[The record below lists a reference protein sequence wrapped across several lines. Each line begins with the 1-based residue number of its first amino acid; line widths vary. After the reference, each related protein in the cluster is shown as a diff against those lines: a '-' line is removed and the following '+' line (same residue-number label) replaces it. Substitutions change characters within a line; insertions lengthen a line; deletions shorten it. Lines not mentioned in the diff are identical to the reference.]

1 MKEKMQQ
8 LLENIKKD
16 IIFLANEVEHS
27 LRLSMKAL
35 ERQDVQLA
43 EQVKQMDNDIDQ
55 LEVKIEDQILTLL
68 ALQQPVAV
76 DLRFI
81 IAALKMNNDLER
93 IGDHAVNIANTA
105 IKLAGEP
112 YLKPLEDMPKMS
124 RLAAQMVHDA
134 VNAFIHLDSETA
146 REICVRD
153 SEVDELYDKVI
164 AHIIEVVKDK
174 PDKLEQAFALARV
187 ARDLERVADLAT
199 NLSEDVVFMKEA
211 KIIRHGLEKE
221 RE

>member
-35 ERQDVQLA
+35 ERQDVRLA

-112 YLKPLEDMPKMS
+112 YLKPLEDLPKMS

>member
-1 MKEKMQQ
+1 MQQ

-35 ERQDVQLA
+35 ERQDVRLA

-112 YLKPLEDMPKMS
+112 YLKPLEDLPKMS

>member
-153 SEVDELYDKVI
+153 SEVDELYDKVL
-164 AHIIEVVKDK
+164 AHIIEVVKDR

>member
-174 PDKLEQAFALARV
+174 PDKLEQAFSLARV

>member
-112 YLKPLEDMPKMS
+112 YLKPLEDLPKMS
-124 RLAAQMVHDA
+124 RLAAQMVHGA

-221 RE
+221 RK

>member
-112 YLKPLEDMPKMS
+112 YLKPLEDLPKMS

-221 RE
+221 RK

>member
-221 RE
+221 RK

>member
-43 EQVKQMDNDIDQ
+43 EQAKQMDNDIDQ

-112 YLKPLEDMPKMS
+112 YLKPLEDLPKMS

>member
-35 ERQDVQLA
+35 ERQDVRLA

-112 YLKPLEDMPKMS
+112 YLKPLEDLPKMS

-174 PDKLEQAFALARV
+174 PDKLEQAFSLARV

>member
-112 YLKPLEDMPKMS
+112 YLKPLEDLPKMS

-174 PDKLEQAFALARV
+174 PDKLEQAFSLARV

>member
-112 YLKPLEDMPKMS
+112 YLKPLEDLPKMS

>member
-16 IIFLANEVEHS
+16 LIFLANQVEHS
-27 LRLSMKAL
+27 LRLAMKAL
-35 ERQDVQLA
+35 ERQDVALA
-43 EQVKQMDNDIDQ
+43 EQVKAMDQDIDR

-93 IGDHAVNIANTA
+93 IGDHAVNIAQTA
-105 IKLAGEP
+105 IQFAGDT
-112 YLKPLEDMPKMS
+112 YLKPLEDLPRMNQI
-124 RLAAQMVHDA
+124 AAQMVHDA
-134 VNAFIHLDSETA
+134 VSAFIHLDSDTA
-146 REICVRD
+146 REICQRD
-153 SEVDELYDKVI
+153 SEVDELYDKVLG
-164 AHIIEVVKDK
+164 HIIQVVRDK

-211 KIIRHGLEKE
+211 KIIRHHLEG
-221 RE
+221 